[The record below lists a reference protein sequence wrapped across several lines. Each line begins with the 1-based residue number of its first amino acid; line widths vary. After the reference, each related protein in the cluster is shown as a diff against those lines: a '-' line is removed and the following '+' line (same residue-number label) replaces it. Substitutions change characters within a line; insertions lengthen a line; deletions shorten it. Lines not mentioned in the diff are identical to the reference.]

1 MKVSKI
7 IHKAMQAND
16 EGYWLVWAQCH
27 INGQYRY
34 CTLIYDTFEESKA
47 VKEGQLL
54 DIEKTRF
61 SVRNNFM

>member
-1 MKVSKI
+1 
-7 IHKAMQAND
+7 MQAND

-34 CTLIYDTFEESKA
+34 CTLIYDTFEEAKA
-47 VKEGQLL
+47 VHEGQLL

-61 SVRNNFM
+61 SVRNNFIYV

>member
-1 MKVSKI
+1 MR
-7 IHKAMQAND
+7 AND
-16 EGYWLVWAQCH
+16 EGLWLVWAQCV
-27 INGQYRY
+27 INSQYRY
-34 CTLIYDTFEESKA
+34 CALMYDTFEESKA